1 MSDSTQQLPIGVF
14 DSGVGGLTVLKA
26 LQEQCPNESF
36 IYLGD
41 TARLPY
47 GTKSEHTVIRYAT
60 QAAHILLEKGV
71 KLLVVACN
79 TASALAI
86 EALQKEFKHIPVIGV
101 VEPGA
106 QAACDMSKTREIMV
120 LATEGTVK
128 YKAYEKAIAKRCPDA
143 NIISQ
148 SCSLFVAL
156 AEEGWTTGPIATAV
170 AKQYLHPLLQHPSH
184 QAVDCIVLGCT
195 HFPAL
200 KTTLAEILPPHIV
213 IVDSAQTTA
222 RLVEI
227 TLRNERLLATSGN
240 PGNTCYL
247 ATDSPERFA
256 RVSHHLIQNNIQPV
270 DVELIEL

>member
-1 MSDSTQQLPIGVF
+1 MVDSNLQLPIGVF

-26 LQEQCPNESF
+26 LQEALPNESF

-47 GTKSEHTVIRYAT
+47 GTKSEHTVVRYAT

-79 TASALAI
+79 TASALAMD
-86 EALQKEFKHIPVIGV
+86 ALQEEFNHIPVIGV
-101 VEPGA
+101 IEPGA
-106 QAACDMSKTREIMV
+106 QAACDISKSREIIV

-128 YKAYEKAIAKRCPDA
+128 HQAYEKAIANRCIDTKVTA
-143 NIISQ
+143 K

-170 AKQYLHPLLQHPSH
+170 AKEYLQPLLQDPDHEK
-184 QAVDCIVLGCT
+184 VDCIVLGCT

-200 KTTLAEILPPHIV
+200 KSTLENIV
-213 IVDSAQTTA
+213 TPDITLVDSAQTTA
-222 RLVEI
+222 HIVKTRL
-227 TLRNERLLATSGN
+227 TDKDLSTSSTE

-256 RVSHHLIQNNIQPV
+256 RVSHNLIQNKLDPKDIEL
-270 DVELIEL
+270 VEL